1 MTSSFPVE
9 TFHNNWAKY
18 MSEKQAYIFFI
29 SDSQVERWHRNREI
43 TLFYL
48 NRITVSEEYQCE
60 VLLVVDDK
68 NLPRDIQI
76 QSILDAYQAQ
86 VKGAGFKMRR

>member
-1 MTSSFPVE
+1 M
-9 TFHNNWAKY
+9 N
-18 MSEKQAYIFFI
+18 EKQAYIFFI
-29 SDSQVERWHRNREI
+29 SDSQEERWHRKREI

-48 NRITVSEEYQCE
+48 NRITVIEEDQCE

-68 NLPRDIQI
+68 NFPRIGSNK

-86 VKGAGFKMRR
+86 IQGVGFTMR

>member
-1 MTSSFPVE
+1 M
-9 TFHNNWAKY
+9 N
-18 MSEKQAYIFFI
+18 EKQAYIFFI
-29 SDSQVERWHRNREI
+29 SDSQEERWHRNREI

-48 NRITVSEEYQCE
+48 NRITVIEEDQCE

-68 NLPRDIQI
+68 NFPRIGSNK

-86 VKGAGFKMRR
+86 IQGVGFTMR

>member
-1 MTSSFPVE
+1 M
-9 TFHNNWAKY
+9 N
-18 MSEKQAYIFFI
+18 EKQAYIFFI
-29 SDSQVERWHRNREI
+29 SDSQEERWHRNREI

-48 NRITVSEEYQCE
+48 NRITVIEEDQCE

-68 NLPRDIQI
+68 NFPRIGSNK

-86 VKGAGFKMRR
+86 IQGVGFTMRW